1 MRNMASDPSRATSAA
16 GTRAK
21 TVLTESTGQVQ
32 LDVPRDHDGSFEPQI
47 VKKRQRRADRRG

>member
-1 MRNMASDPSRATSAA
+1 MASDPSRATSAA

-47 VKKRQRRADRRG
+47 VKNRQRRADRRG